1 MYFKSGCDN
10 DSVYTLAPPMM
21 KMFFDVNE
29 DKRDDRDW
37 NTDTFGV
44 DLLSQS
50 MITLLDEKQT

>member
-29 DKRDDRDW
+29 DKRDGRDW

-44 DLLSQS
+44 DLLDTKHDY
-50 MITLLDEKQT
+50 IIG